1 MRELL
6 ATITK
11 KGQLT
16 VPAEVRRHL
25 GIKRGDRVAF
35 VMEGDQ
41 VRLVP
46 RGSAVERTAGIFKG
60 NRPPLTA
67 KEEREQFEQGVAEE
81 VAAEDQE
88 LPLTAEELRDV
99 AEEAIAPEI
108 AEPVEE

>member
-11 KGQLT
+11 KGQVT
-16 VPAEVRRHL
+16 IPAEVADTWVS
-25 GIKRGDRVAF
+25 RGATNKVAF
-35 VMEGDQ
+35 LMKGDE
-41 VRLVP
+41 VWLVP
-46 RGSAVERTAGIFKG
+46 RGSAVERTAGIFKS

-88 LPLTAEELRDV
+88 L
-99 AEEAIAPEI
+99 
-108 AEPVEE
+108 

>member
-11 KGQLT
+11 KGQVT
-16 VPAEVRRHL
+16 IPAKVRRHL

-35 VMEGDQ
+35 VMKGDQ
-41 VRLVP
+41 VWLVP
-46 RGSAVERTAGIFKG
+46 GGNEVERTAGIFKS

-88 LPLTAEELRDV
+88 LPLKVEELRDV
-99 AEEAIAPEI
+99 AEEAIATEI